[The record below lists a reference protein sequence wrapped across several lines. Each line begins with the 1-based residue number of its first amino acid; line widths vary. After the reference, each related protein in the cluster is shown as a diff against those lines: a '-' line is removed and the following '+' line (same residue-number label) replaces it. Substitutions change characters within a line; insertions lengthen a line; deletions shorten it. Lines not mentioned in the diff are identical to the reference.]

1 MVDSGEGAV
10 CSSDFSSGV
19 TETFEGLRRCDFVD
33 KMSVNVE
40 EGVSSTGVND
50 VVVEDLVVEGS
61 WSRSRNGHVD

>member
-1 MVDSGEGAV
+1 MVDSGERAV

-19 TETFEGLRRCDFVD
+19 SKAFEGLRRCDFVD